1 MCVCLFV
8 VFKFQDVS
16 EAQESVLF
24 FMYLF
29 FLLLFPN
36 CF

>member
-24 FMYLF
+24 FYVSF
-29 FLLLFPN
+29 FSSF
-36 CF
+36 FS